1 MMTEFDPS
9 KRIVVTGMGTVN
21 PLGLNVPETW
31 RKITAGESGIATIEP
46 TELAIPDV
54 QIAGQVKG
62 FDAGSYFPPKEIR
75 NIHRNAQFAYV
86 SALEALQDAR
96 LVNLADL
103 KKPKLLSELERT
115 GLALGS
121 GVGGGM
127 HIAEIADTIREKGPN
142 RVRTSAMLQLLL
154 ERSNSITSIF
164 LGIKG
169 PTSAIVAA
177 CATGSE
183 AIIQAMYRIRAN
195 DADVM
200 VTGGTEAAIGPVG
213 LASFHALRALSTKYQ
228 ENPTEASRF
237 ADQGADGFV
246 MAEGAG
252 VLVLESLEHA
262 QKRGAKIHAEIVG
275 YGDNADAFDD
285 VAPSGEGAVRALRLA
300 LGKAGISPEEV
311 DYINAHGTSTPSGD
325 PKELEAIAEVFGVN
339 NPRLSISSTKS
350 AVGHMLGAA
359 GGFEAIMCIKA
370 IEDGLIPPTL
380 NLHNPIKEASGLD
393 LVPLIAISKS
403 VRIAVSNSFGFGG
416 LNSVLIFRSFQR

>member
-1 MMTEFDPS
+1 MAETDPS
-9 KRIVVTGMGTVN
+9 RRIVVTGMGTVN
-21 PLGLNVPETW
+21 PLGLNVKDSWEN
-31 RKITAGESGIATIEP
+31 IIAGKSGIATIEP
-46 TELAIPDV
+46 PELAIPEV
-54 QIAGQVKG
+54 RIAGQVKN
-62 FDAGSYFPPKEIR
+62 FDPKPYFPPKEIR

-86 SALEALQDAR
+86 SALEALHDAS
-96 LVNLADL
+96 LVNLANL
-103 KKPKLLSELERT
+103 LEPKLLSEPERT
-115 GLALGS
+115 GLTLGS

-127 HIAEIADTIREKGPN
+127 HIAEIEDVLRDKGAN

-154 ERSNSITSIF
+154 ERSNSITSIL

-169 PTSAIVAA
+169 PISATVAA

-183 AIIQAMYRIRAN
+183 SIINAIYRIREN

-200 VTGGTEAAIGPVG
+200 IAGGTEAAIGPVG

-252 VLVLESLEHA
+252 VLVLESLKHA
-262 QKRGAKIHAEIVG
+262 QGRGAKIYAEVIG
-275 YGDNADAFDD
+275 YGDNADAYDD
-285 VAPSGEGAVRALRLA
+285 VAPSGEGAIRALLLA
-300 LGKAGISPEEV
+300 LGRAGLSARGV

-325 PKELEAIAEVFGVN
+325 PKELEAIAEVFGIN

-370 IEDGLIPPTL
+370 IETGIIPPTL
-380 NLHNPIKEASGLD
+380 NLLNPIKEAEGLD
-393 LVPLIAISKS
+393 LVPLKAKEKPVDVAI
-403 VRIAVSNSFGFGG
+403 SNSFGFGG
-416 LNSVLIFRSFQR
+416 INSVLVFSRFNQK